1 MPLSRPGIVLM
12 GGRRSG
18 KTSIARVIFAKVPA
32 HETML
37 IEPTP
42 AHVVRAYTVA
52 TNPYVQFTLWDW
64 PADYA
69 WAVKHEAAY
78 VDHATPVASSFGV
91 TGASFGSSGSARS
104 RLMLPSLEGTV
115 PAVVFGEPAEDEP

>member
-1 MPLSRPGIVLM
+1 M

-32 HETML
+32 HDTML

-42 AHVVRAYTVA
+42 PQVVRAYTVA

-69 WAVKHEAAY
+69 WAVKQGSAF
-78 VDHATPVASSFGV
+78 VDHSTTPVASSFGV
-91 TGASFGSSGSARS
+91 TGASFGSASGSARS
-104 RLMLPSLEGTV
+104 RLMLPSLDGTV
-115 PAVVFGEPAEDEP
+115 PAVVFREPAEDEP